1 MEEKMLSLYDFLGRP
16 AGIKVGANVSQAAIR
31 AKVRPTTREIST
43 PSFTGT
49 VLLYP
54 KWFLELVFMDPYK
67 VVDNTTTPKSYNEED
82 LPF

>member
-1 MEEKMLSLYDFLGRP
+1 MEERMLSLYDFLGRA
-16 AGIKVGANVSQAAIR
+16 AGMKVGANVSQAAVR
-31 AKVRPTTREIST
+31 ARVKPTTREISN

-67 VVDNTTTPKSYNEED
+67 VVDTTPQKVYSEDD